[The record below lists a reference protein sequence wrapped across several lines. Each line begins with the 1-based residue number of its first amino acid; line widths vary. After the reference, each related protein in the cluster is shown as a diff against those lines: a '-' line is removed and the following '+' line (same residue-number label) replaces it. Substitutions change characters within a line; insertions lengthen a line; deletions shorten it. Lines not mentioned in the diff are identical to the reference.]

1 MLRCPKGAE
10 FPGKRDPEQALYLV
24 ESPEAH
30 AVAQLGHGA
39 CVMVEKSTAVDVK
52 MAIVGPVILLGAPGA
67 GKGTQAKAIVEH
79 YAIPQVST
87 GDLLRDHVSR
97 GTELGKQAKTI
108 MDSGK
113 LVSDELVCGMVAER
127 LSRPDCARGFIL
139 DGFPRTVGQAQWL
152 DNWLATQLFEKTG
165 LRKSAP
171 VVINIAVGYN
181 LLLQRLTGRRSC
193 PTCGRIYNVHYSP
206 PRVADLCDADGARL
220 ITRRDDCE
228 EVISERLKAY
238 ERDTLPLIE
247 YYRAKGQLVEVDGSR
262 GMDEISVEALK
273 LIDGHRL

>member
-1 MLRCPKGAE
+1 MEGTS
-10 FPGKRDPEQALYLV
+10 V
-24 ESPEAH
+24 
-30 AVAQLGHGA
+30 
-39 CVMVEKSTAVDVK
+39 AVDRK
-52 MAIVGPVILLGAPGA
+52 KAITGPVILMGAPGA
-67 GKGTQAKAIVEH
+67 GKGTQAKVIVDE
-79 YAIPQVST
+79 YGIPQVST

-97 GTELGKQAKTI
+97 GTELGKQAKVI
-108 MDSGK
+108 MDSGN

-127 LSRPDCARGFIL
+127 LGRPDCSRGFIL

-165 LRKSAP
+165 LKKSTP

-181 LLLQRLTGRRSC
+181 LLLKRLTGRRSC
-193 PTCGRIYNVHYSP
+193 PTCGRIYNVHFSP
-206 PRVADLCDADGARL
+206 PRVAGLCDVDGTKL

-247 YYRAKGQLVEVDGSR
+247 YYRAKGQLVEVDGGRSVE
-262 GMDEISVEALK
+262 EISAEALK

>member
-1 MLRCPKGAE
+1 MEGTSA
-10 FPGKRDPEQALYLV
+10 
-24 ESPEAH
+24 
-30 AVAQLGHGA
+30 
-39 CVMVEKSTAVDVK
+39 AVDTK
-52 MAIVGPVILLGAPGA
+52 MAIVGPIILLGAPGA

-79 YAIPQVST
+79 YAIPQIST
-87 GDLLRDHVSR
+87 GDLLRDHVAR
-97 GTELGKQAKTI
+97 ATELGKQAKAI
-108 MDSGK
+108 IEAGK
-113 LVSDELVCGMVAER
+113 LVSDDVVCGMVAER
-127 LSRPDCARGFIL
+127 LSRPDCVRGFIL
-139 DGFPRTVGQAQWL
+139 DGFPRTVGQAKWL

-165 LRKSAP
+165 LKKSAP

-193 PTCGRIYNVHYSP
+193 PTCGRIYNVYFSP
-206 PRVADLCDADGARL
+206 PRVADLCDVENARL

-247 YYRAKGQLVEVDGSR
+247 YYRSKGQLVELDGGR
-262 GMDEISVEALK
+262 GVDEISAEAQK